1 MNLLAHLT
9 LGLFLLLV
17 CLDYHLGFPEILV
30 SSYSGQVMGLVDR
43 KTVKHSDQDK
53 LKKIKE
59 LQNEIY
65 RLEEKVRLLTEDSVR
80 VE

>member
-1 MNLLAHLT
+1 
-9 LGLFLLLV
+9 
-17 CLDYHLGFPEILV
+17 
-30 SSYSGQVMGLVDR
+30 MGLVDR

-65 RLEEKVRLLTEDSVR
+65 RLEEKVRFMTEDSVSETKLR
-80 VE
+80 LG

>member
-1 MNLLAHLT
+1 
-9 LGLFLLLV
+9 
-17 CLDYHLGFPEILV
+17 
-30 SSYSGQVMGLVDR
+30 MGLVDR

>member
-1 MNLLAHLT
+1 M
-9 LGLFLLLV
+9 
-17 CLDYHLGFPEILV
+17 

-65 RLEEKVRLLTEDSVR
+65 RLEEKVRFMTEDSVSETKLR
-80 VE
+80 LG